1 MFQAF
6 NILRYEVGQRYNS
19 HYDAFNPAE
28 YGPQKSQRVKLIN
41 NTDIYLTMINSL
53 SFDMLDII
61 DANIELPTTYV
72 YSQIITRSQKI
83 NDDSWTIQCIARVGC
98 EIQQIY
104 GVLWKRWITFL
115 HLKHI
120 VLDST
125 WTLKYLPTIYHY
137 FPLWHFQPYGKFHM
151 DSQACQPVFDYN
163 HLMAMLW
170 SLPKQS
176 FQRGKRKGR

>member
-28 YGPQKSQRVKLIN
+28 YGPQKSQRVKLSN

-61 DANIELPTTYV
+61 DANIELPATYV

-83 NDDSWTIQCIARVGC
+83 NDGSWTIQCIARVGC

-104 GVLWKRWITFL
+104 GVL
-115 HLKHI
+115 
-120 VLDST
+120 
-125 WTLKYLPTIYHY
+125 
-137 FPLWHFQPYGKFHM
+137 
-151 DSQACQPVFDYN
+151 
-163 HLMAMLW
+163 
-170 SLPKQS
+170 
-176 FQRGKRKGR
+176 